1 MSSHYL
7 YFWTLEYALIWL
19 CSPSPWDN
27 VLRFLC
33 SSVAGGVF
41 SVMFLP
47 AQVILKFYNN
57 LLKIKAYR
65 IYVEGYCY
73 FLILVTHKLC
83 VTVYSKISHLRR
95 NYIATLQST
104 KYLISKIYIKILLVL
119 FFVVTQH
126 QLDFRQFQNN
136 KDLKNTSRLLIDMNS
151 LTLTSFS
158 WWDVLIY

>member
-1 MSSHYL
+1 M
-7 YFWTLEYALIWL
+7 
-19 CSPSPWDN
+19 
-27 VLRFLC
+27 LRFLC

-41 SVMFLP
+41 SVMFLS

-83 VTVYSKISHLRR
+83 VTVYSKILHLLNQRFCR

-104 KYLISKIYIKILLVL
+104 KYFIFKIYTKILLVL
-119 FFVVTQH
+119 FFVVIQH

-151 LTLTSFS
+151 LTLTSSVDEMF
-158 WWDVLIY
+158 